1 MDEVKHLS
9 VRHCQFPK
17 DVKKSNNL
25 NFLLVLFDK
34 LKEKKGLKESLE
46 KQMNW

>member
-9 VRHCQFPK
+9 GRHCQFPK

-34 LKEKKGLKESLE
+34 LKEKKGCRKVW
-46 KQMNW
+46 KNK